1 MMLRLEYSPSEE
13 GVAGSLHGFC
23 QSGISLPD
31 RYQDVKDKDRS
42 KAKIEHV

>member
-13 GVAGSLHGFC
+13 GVAGSVPGFC

-31 RYQDVKDKDRS
+31 RYNDVKHDDGS
-42 KAKIEHV
+42 KAKMNHV